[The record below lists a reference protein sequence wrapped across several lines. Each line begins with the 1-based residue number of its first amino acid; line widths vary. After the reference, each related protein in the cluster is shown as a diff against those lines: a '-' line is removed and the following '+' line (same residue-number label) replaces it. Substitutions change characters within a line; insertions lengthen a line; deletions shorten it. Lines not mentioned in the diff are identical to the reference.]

1 MDDAINTAIQYRIFV
16 DGANGLD
23 YTESRF
29 QVTLRNDPIITGVA
43 NRVINLPANEEESIY
58 ITVS

>member
-1 MDDAINTAIQYRIFV
+1 MDDAINTTIQYRIVV
-16 DGANGLD
+16 DGASGPD

-29 QVTLRNDPIITGVA
+29 QVTLRNDPIVTGVT